1 MPRNLTTP
9 GGKILILLY
18 EKNTEFTVTEIVEIL
33 KKNTSVTTITNWLR
47 ELERLGL
54 IEVREERT
62 PVGTRKKL
70 VSLTEKGKLAAEYI
84 RRIYDIVEVQ
94 Q

>member
-1 MPRNLTTP
+1 MARNLTTP
-9 GGKILILLY
+9 GGKILLLLD
-18 EKNTEFTVTEIVEIL
+18 EKNTELTVTEIVEIM
-33 KKNTSVTTITNWLR
+33 KKNTSATTITNWLR
-47 ELERLGL
+47 ELEKLGL

-70 VSLTEKGKLAAEYI
+70 VGLTEKGKLAAEYL
-84 RRIYDIVEVQ
+84 RRIIGVIQ